1 MTKRLTSIISNYI
14 FIQIAQKIID
24 ECEGEVWL
32 ESTFGD
38 KYNLKSMLSQYV
50 AIGELISQRG
60 EDLEL
65 FARNQN
71 DTMKLIDFLSKHSD
85 LA

>member
-1 MTKRLTSIISNYI
+1 MKLKSINDIKA
-14 FIQIAQKIID
+14 FQQIID
-24 ECEGEVWL
+24 ECESDVWL
-32 ESTFGD
+32 ESVFGD
-38 KYNLKSMLSQYV
+38 KYNLKSTLSQYV

-65 FARNQN
+65 FARSQN
-71 DTMKLIDFLSKHSD
+71 DTVKLLNFLSTHKD

>member
-1 MTKRLTSIISNYI
+1 MKLKSINDIKA
-14 FIQIAQKIID
+14 FQQIID
-24 ECEGEVWL
+24 ECESDVWL

-38 KYNLKSMLSQYV
+38 KYNLKSTLSQYV

-60 EDLEL
+60 DDLEL
-65 FARNQN
+65 FARSQR
-71 DTMKLIDFLSKHSD
+71 DTVKLMNFLSKHKD